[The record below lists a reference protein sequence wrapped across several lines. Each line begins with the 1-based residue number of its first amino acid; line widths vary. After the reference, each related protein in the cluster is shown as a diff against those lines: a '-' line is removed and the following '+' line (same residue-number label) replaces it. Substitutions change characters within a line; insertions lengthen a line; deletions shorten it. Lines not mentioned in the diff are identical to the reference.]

1 MLTLWGYDMSDE
13 ISNRRPYII
22 ELLQLL
28 ASEEEQLAYER
39 NVPHVNITVELLC
52 MWFDDRYHPDEA
64 VFVSCFTTDE
74 LSALAEFHRFYD
86 ERKDQ
91 LPPGEGTV
99 RTWLDS
105 PVWRDVMLKAKST
118 LEQIAA

>member
-1 MLTLWGYDMSDE
+1 MNASVRRGPADAGVSQANAMSDE
-13 ISNRRPYII
+13 ISNKRPYII

-39 NVPHVNITVELLC
+39 NVPHVNITVELRC
-52 MWFDDRYHPDEA
+52 MWFDDQYHPDDA

-86 ERKDQ
+86 ERKSDVSLPQMKQ
-91 LPPGEGTV
+91 LPGSYWE
-99 RTWLDS
+99 RS
-105 PVWRDVMLKAKST
+105 MLG
-118 LEQIAA
+118 